1 MGSLYNMEETLRI
14 EKLRSKENS
23 FYDVFEK
30 CSTKEMVNY
39 KRMIGMPVLTI
50 SIEELKK
57 VLTNNF

>member
-1 MGSLYNMEETLRI
+1 MEETLRI

-39 KRMIGMPVLTI
+39 KRMIGMPVVTI